1 MADTDEELNIRQQI
15 LDRLTREQAILKQ
28 RQELVGK
35 SLSVQ
40 EQIQSVLQTEYETLT
55 DKREKL
61 RAESKVN
68 REILRTLQAKRQQ
81 LERQNGYEKDQQD
94 LFNSTNLALAQID
107 QQILTLKGEIA
118 GNVVSQS
125 ALAQDLRTNV
135 GKQLAVD
142 ESILATKIRM
152 QSEEQQRLSEVE
164 SAKQSQLTSAIRRG
178 NTLGNAFKTGTI
190 LEKIGMF
197 ADAVST
203 LGKVAMQVLTTVYD
217 IQRQIGVE
225 IGSAVRQYRGALI
238 QSAKSFFSFD
248 GPLVSSKEIIDA
260 SAAFTKEFGTILD
273 PKESARIA
281 KDAKNF
287 GVSSAEIIKAKRAF
301 LSTGAEDATRNKVIT
316 EFKNAGLTG
325 AQALKFAA
333 DNANLVAIAGVKYAD
348 ALARAAANATKIGVS
363 LSSTERFADTIV
375 GDFEGALAGFAEA
388 SAMGLEID
396 IGKIFKA
403 SAIGGPEGIQKELS
417 AQLGGNQALLREL
430 QTNRN
435 LKLAVQSAFPGLDIN
450 EIIRLSGGT
459 EQKPAELTVAEQS
472 RDYLAQIVELLG
484 KGGGAAAKI
493 TKVAAGAVQ
502 GGAAG
507 AIAGA
512 PVAGI
517 GAVPG
522 LIAGGVIG
530 GAAALFGDDVI
541 SQPGYGTR
549 ALVTEQGVIN
559 LNNQDTVLAGT
570 QLLSAGNLTNA
581 PQGITGTP
589 TMYPGNLQETRVIPQ
604 QQSQQTNVTV
614 DMSKLEA
621 KLDKLASAFSAIKI
635 EMDGNTVG
643 RVSLNARSPIDRLAV
658 VG

>member
-40 EQIQSVLQTEYETLT
+40 EQIQSKLQDEYKTLT
-55 DKREKL
+55 RKREEL
-61 RAESKVN
+61 RAESKTN

-81 LERQNGYEKDQQD
+81 LERQTGVEKDQQD

-178 NTLGNAFKTGTI
+178 NTLGNAFTTGTI

-375 GDFEGALAGFAEA
+375 SDFEGALAGFAEA

-396 IGKIFKA
+396 ASKIFKA
-403 SAIGGPEGIQKELS
+403 AAIGGPEGIQKELS

-484 KGGGAAAKI
+484 KGGGAASKI

-507 AIAGA
+507 AMIGA
-512 PVAGI
+512 PTGI
-517 GAVPG
+517 GAPIG
-522 LIAGGVIG
+522 IGIGAVIG
-530 GAAALFGDDVI
+530 GAAAYFGDDVI

-559 LNNQDTVLAGT
+559 LNNKDTVLAGT